1 MRIFLLLICLL
12 QSASVLSDIDIS
24 NPRALMFAADN
35 KENIIDVISIKE
47 EKVIYQ
53 IETENHVDNLLST
66 PYAPILI
73 YTNIEKSLLYVYD
86 LKTKKMV
93 KEIVLPISPRH
104 MVLDT
109 TGTKIAI
116 SDSHK
121 GGFILFS
128 PYAADI
134 IFYIDDFPQ
143 TKDVLFDPNEN
154 EIFYTNNDTGSIGIL
169 NINTRRTYEIS
180 ILNNENKN
188 NLSSPSRSLDGRN
201 IYFSNFVS
209 GEVFA
214 LNTFSKIVFQTFN
227 IGSKPIRPY
236 TTPEGIFLY
245 MIDQESGR
253 FISIDQQYFEEYE
266 NTIIGED
273 INLITVG
280 RFDRMNLLASS
291 DNKNYYIYDNVR
303 KSIVDSGEFKYTPLT
318 SLGSHDGKTA
328 YIPFKDS
335 PYIGVINL
343 ENKEVSYIEATNMG
357 IGAFNIGL
365 SNNVCH

>member
-1 MRIFLLLICLL
+1 MRIYFFLFILFYSL
-12 QSASVLSDIDIS
+12 SAFSQVDIS

-35 KENIIDVISIKE
+35 EENIIDVINLNE
-47 EKVIYQ
+47 EIVVYE
-53 IETENHVDNLLST
+53 IETNNHIDSLLST

-73 YTNIEKSLLYVYD
+73 YTNIEKNLVSVYD
-86 LKTKKMV
+86 LKSKKLV
-93 KEIVLPISPRH
+93 KEIALPISPRN

-109 TGTKIAI
+109 TGTKIAF
-116 SDSHK
+116 SDNHK
-121 GGFILFS
+121 GGFVLFS

-134 IFYIDDFPQ
+134 IFYIEDFPP

-154 EIFYTNNDTGSIGIL
+154 EIFYTNNENGSIGIL
-169 NINTRRTYEIS
+169 NVNTRKIFEIP
-180 ILNNENKN
+180 IIKDQKIID
-188 NLSSPSRSLDGRN
+188 LSSPSRSLDGRN
-201 IYFSNFVS
+201 IYFSNLMS

-214 LNTFSKIVFQTFN
+214 LNTFSKIVFQTFEVGKN
-227 IGSKPIRPY
+227 PIRPY

-245 MIDQESGR
+245 MIDQETGR
-253 FISIDQQYFEEYE
+253 FISVDQQYFEKYE
-266 NTIIGED
+266 DTIIGQK

-291 DNKNYYIYDNVR
+291 ENKNYYIYDNVK
-303 KSIVDSGEFKYTPLT
+303 KSIVAQGEFKYTPLT

-335 PYIGVINL
+335 PYIGAINL
-343 ENKEVSYIEATNMG
+343 ENKQVKYIKATNKG